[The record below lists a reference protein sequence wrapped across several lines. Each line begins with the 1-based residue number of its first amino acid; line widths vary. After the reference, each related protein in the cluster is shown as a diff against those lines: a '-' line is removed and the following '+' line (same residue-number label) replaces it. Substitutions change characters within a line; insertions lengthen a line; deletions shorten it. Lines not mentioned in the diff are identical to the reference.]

1 MAVIS
6 LLLGDTERLDVPGV
20 VAGLQS
26 QFDGTVVIANNSF
39 EAERTRA
46 TASMA
51 ELAAGSTPIRNPQ
64 LILQRITN
72 KEKTM
77 GPGVD
82 VSVPISASL
91 VHGHVWAKNIM
102 LSSDTALPA
111 ETIELIKAFLG
122 SLKVGTIEVVE

>member
-6 LLLGDTERLDVPGV
+6 LLLDEPERLDVPSV

-26 QFDGTVVIANNSF
+26 QFAGTTITASNSF

-51 ELAAGSTPIRNPQ
+51 ELAAASTPIRNPQ

-72 KEKTM
+72 KEMAM

-82 VSVPISASL
+82 VSVPIGESL
-91 VHGHVWAKNIM
+91 LSGHVWAKNIM
-102 LSSDTALPA
+102 LSSEASLSA
-111 ETIELIKAFLG
+111 EDINLLEDFLR
-122 SLKVGTIEVVE
+122 SLGVGKIEVVD